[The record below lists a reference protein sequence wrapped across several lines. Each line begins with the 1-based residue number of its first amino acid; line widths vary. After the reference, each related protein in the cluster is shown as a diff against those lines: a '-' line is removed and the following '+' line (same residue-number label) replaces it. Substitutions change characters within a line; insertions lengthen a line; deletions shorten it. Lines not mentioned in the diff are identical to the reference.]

1 MVKHGPMIMPLS
13 AVSITFTESFYLYK
27 LIDFN
32 SVKYLKLLR
41 YHTFFIPA
49 ASVPFEVTVHF
60 DEDEVWTGAGD
71 ANTSE
76 WAMQPGGIMGL

>member
-1 MVKHGPMIMPLS
+1 MKHGPMIMPLS
-13 AVSITFTESFYLYK
+13 AVSINVSESFYLYN

-32 SVKYLKLLR
+32 VKYLKSLS

-60 DEDEVWTGAGD
+60 DEDEVSDGAGD